1 MDCCNADCYSIAFD
15 LYRLIYTSACARVCV
30 VLTDKVAG
38 TFLIYGY
45 TFLLG
50 GGGQAMNSLAL
61 VLSLLI
67 FCLVINCS
75 LMY

>member
-15 LYRLIYTSACARVCV
+15 LYRLIYTSACVRVCV

-50 GGGQAMNSLAL
+50 GQAMNSLAL
-61 VLSLLI
+61 VLSLRLI